1 MLRECSSKKESE
13 IMEREEI
20 EHEGGR
26 TKAQD
31 KLRYKNMYDRKTSS
45 NKGVVS
51 TVLHVP
57 ILLSPLSLSTLT
69 LETPTSSTSDS
80 RYTGDMIPLTTSPT
94 SI

>member
-1 MLRECSSKKESE
+1 
-13 IMEREEI
+13 MEREEI

-31 KLRYKNMYDRKTSS
+31 KLRYENMYDRKTSS

-57 ILLSPLSLSTLT
+57 ILLSPLSLYL
-69 LETPTSSTSDS
+69 DS
-80 RYTGDMIPLTTSPT
+80 
-94 SI
+94 